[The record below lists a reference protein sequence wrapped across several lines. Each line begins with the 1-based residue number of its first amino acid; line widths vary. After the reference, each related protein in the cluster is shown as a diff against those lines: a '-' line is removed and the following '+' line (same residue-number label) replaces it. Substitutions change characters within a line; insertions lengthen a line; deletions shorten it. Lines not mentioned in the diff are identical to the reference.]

1 MAMTAKEASNKVVV
15 YQDISGNEVKLS
27 PAIIKNYLVSGDPEK
42 VTNQEVAMFLNLC
55 RYQKLNPFLRE
66 AYLIKYGN
74 QPATMVTG
82 KETFTKRAQRDPLY
96 QGSQA
101 GVIVI
106 DKDGEVVY
114 RNGQFKLPTD
124 DIVGG
129 WAKVYVKGY
138 QVPIESEVS
147 FEEYAGRT
155 KDGRLNSQWSKMPAV
170 MIRKVALCTAL
181 REAFP
186 DSLGGLYDSSEMNT
200 DIQLDSTPIVQE
212 TQTEE
217 RVVIPDDDV
226 VVSERPQRTSLADQL
241 RGQYVG
247 EDTD

>member
-1 MAMTAKEASNKVVV
+1 MAVVTMAAVQNKAIV
-15 YQDISGNEVKLS
+15 YQDISGNDVKLS
-27 PAIIKNYLVSGDPEK
+27 PAIIKKYLVSGDASK
-42 VTNQEVAMFLNLC
+42 VSDQEVTMFLNLC

-74 QPATMVTG
+74 SPATMVTG

-106 DKDGEVVY
+106 DKNEEVQY

-124 DIVGG
+124 TIVGG

-147 FEEYAGRT
+147 FDEYAGRT
-155 KDGRLNSQWSKMPAV
+155 KEGKLNGQWSKMPAV

-186 DSLGGLYDSSEMNT
+186 DTLGGLYDSSEMNT
-200 DIQLDSTPIVQE
+200 DLTETAPVQVDDE
-212 TQTEE
+212 P
-217 RVVIPDDDV
+217 VIIAKEQV
-226 VVSERPQRTSLADQL
+226 EVSDRKPTLAEQL
-241 RGQYVG
+241 RFSNA
-247 EDTD
+247 EAD